1 MTADST
7 PSGSPSQPRN
17 DGRKQWLEQSILRRM
32 VAPVKTTVG
41 EIVAISPFLCAPLPP
56 PSTSTSQTSSSAAVF
71 ARHELEIDSTPVG
84 TGGFSTVH
92 AIVQIH
98 LDDRISARCTP
109 AQQER
114 REAMRDDVLADQE
127 NNSAT
132 PRFVLKHLKRTL
144 LLSTPKVFQ
153 CALRDLALE
162 IEYMDRLSHPHI
174 LPLLGRPIDGLDA
187 MSSGSYDAFFLVTER
202 LETTLCYKIKEWNVS
217 HQPPG
222 LEQRVPYLEQLGQA
236 LAYLHEHRIVFRDLK
251 PANVGITHHA
261 TTIKLFDFGLC
272 RELPALTTA
281 DNNEND
287 NHAANPSNSKTET
300 YQMSGVGTQRYMAC
314 EILAGLPYNCQ
325 VDVYSWALLSWEIM
339 TGCRPYVRHGN
350 VGHKTAVLVQGERPC
365 LPQHWPTWLQ
375 SVLRN
380 SWCPDIAERNTMTE
394 SLAMIQGRCQQ
405 HSTMTPN
412 VTATKTKAAASPRPR
427 PACGVTTTFNNNNN
441 KSNSKSSNKS
451 TNSSTSSHYS
461 IPHLFLR
468 EQSLASQRRLQQQ
481 PNSGCGNENHR
492 PPQRLAVRVSSVYW

>member
-7 PSGSPSQPRN
+7 PASPSQPARN

-32 VAPVKTTVG
+32 VAPVKTTVA
-41 EIVAISPFLCAPLPP
+41 EIVAISPFLCATLPP
-56 PSTSTSQTSSSAAVF
+56 PSTSSASAVF

-98 LDDRISARCTP
+98 LDDHISARCTI

-114 REAMRDDVLADQE
+114 REAMRDEVLLDQE
-127 NNSAT
+127 NNADT

-144 LLSTPKVFQ
+144 LLSSPKVFQ

-162 IEYMDRLSHPHI
+162 IAYMDRLSHPHI

-217 HQPPG
+217 PHPPG
-222 LEQRVPYLEQLGQA
+222 LEQRVPYLAQLGQA
-236 LAYLHEHRIVFRDLK
+236 LAYLHEHRIIFRDLK
-251 PANVGITHHA
+251 PANVGITNHD

-272 RELPALTTA
+272 RELPPLTTTTA
-281 DNNEND
+281 NNKEQVLQDEND
-287 NHAANPSNSKTET
+287 ANSSNSKTET

-365 LPQHWPTWLQ
+365 LPQYHGRITRHDPK
-375 SVLRN
+375 SV
-380 SWCPDIAERNTMTE
+380 SATVYSYP
-394 SLAMIQGRCQQ
+394 Q
-405 HSTMTPN
+405 HYDDEDS
-412 VTATKTKAAASPRPR
+412 AAPETGLWRHHHA
-427 PACGVTTTFNNNNN
+427 
-441 KSNSKSSNKS
+441 
-451 TNSSTSSHYS
+451 
-461 IPHLFLR
+461 
-468 EQSLASQRRLQQQ
+468 QQQ
-481 PNSGCGNENHR
+481 QQQE
-492 PPQRLAVRVSSVYW
+492 QQQ